1 MARIKTKDGYEYN
14 DFQKSNRSLSLGRQ
28 LESAEKNMP
37 KIQDYDKKY
46 ASMADDAMNRILN
59 RKDFEYD
66 MNADALYN
74 QYKDQYIRSGKRAM
88 QDTIAANNQAAGAY
102 GNTYGVTAAS
112 QAYQN
117 YLLGLNDKIPEL
129 YALAESRY
137 NKEGEDLYN
146 KYGLLSG
153 RDETEYGRQGDLVS
167 QAQNDRNY
175 YYNAEADSYNRDYN
189 AWGNDRDFGYNG
201 YRNGISDN
209 QWQSQFDE
217 SKRQYDT
224 SLAEQQRQYDSNL
237 AYQREQAA
245 YDNAIALMKASIGS
259 TSGGNSTNSLSGGA
273 SITPKSSKRT
283 EAFIRH
289 IASHRGNVTTDYIS
303 DQLDKWARGY
313 ATPDSDGKNVTV
325 NLSDEEVAY
334 LMNYYN
340 IPW

>member
-14 DFQKSNRSLSLGRQ
+14 DFQKSNRSLSLGKQ

-175 YYNAEADSYNRDYN
+175 YYNAESDSYNRDYN

-224 SLAEQQRQYDSNL
+224 SLAEQQRQYNTNLAEERRQYDSNL
-237 AYQREQAA
+237 SYQREKAA
-245 YDNAIALMKASIGS
+245 YDNAIALMNAQNK
-259 TSGGNSTNSLSGGA
+259 
-273 SITPKSSKRT
+273 
-283 EAFIRH
+283 
-289 IASHRGNVTTDYIS
+289 
-303 DQLDKWARGY
+303 
-313 ATPDSDGKNVTV
+313 DSDTKAKKDATEEMFETALEEYRTGGDVALDRYLSKFPGYDVDKVIDYVVNYDSPDVHSGAGGK
-325 NLSDEEVAY
+325 Y
-334 LMNYYN
+334 KK
-340 IPW
+340 